1 MASTPASHAL
11 QARPGMMQRVVEE
24 RLQGVKA
31 SRIGIYR
38 MDNKVS
44 DSVRLTTREKY
55 SYGSGEVASNLA
67 WNMATGFLL
76 IYYTDIARLPVA
88 ALGTLMLVTRILD
101 AVFDP
106 LVGIAVDRTTSRFG
120 KARPYLIYAAVPFG
134 LLFVAT
140 FSIPAV
146 SPGLKLVYAYVT
158 FSLLGLCYSLLY
170 VPYSSMLP
178 MMTRDPAEKVQLGS
192 LRAMGTSLAS
202 ILAYGLAM
210 PLVSHFGGDNRQ
222 WGYTVTA
229 AIMAAATCA
238 LYMLVFSNCRERYAE
253 PGRKSGSVLATFGQM
268 AQNPVWRVVFILGLL
283 IFIKIGVMVSSLAF
297 FAKDVMRQPWVVSV
311 ILPLMS
317 VMIFIGGFISQ
328 SYLARFGKRRGCN
341 MALAVSIL
349 LIPLMYMFESNPT
362 AFIALFVLSNVV
374 GGIQAATIF
383 VLSADAVEWQE
394 KNFGQ
399 RDEGLMAASVSFGLK
414 VGIAI
419 GTAVTAYML
428 GIAGYEPGTITQSA
442 NLALR
447 ILTYG
452 GPVLLMML
460 MMICMS
466 FYREEDRTG
475 AVGNIEVNLKGV

>member
-1 MASTPASHAL
+1 
-11 QARPGMMQRVVEE
+11 
-24 RLQGVKA
+24 
-31 SRIGIYR
+31 
-38 MDNKVS
+38 
-44 DSVRLTTREKY
+44 
-55 SYGSGEVASNLA
+55 
-67 WNMATGFLL
+67 
-76 IYYTDIARLPVA
+76 
-88 ALGTLMLVTRILD
+88 
-101 AVFDP
+101 
-106 LVGIAVDRTTSRFG
+106 
-120 KARPYLIYAAVPFG
+120 
-134 LLFVAT
+134 
-140 FSIPAV
+140 
-146 SPGLKLVYAYVT
+146 
-158 FSLLGLCYSLLY
+158 
-170 VPYSSMLP
+170 
-178 MMTRDPAEKVQLGS
+178 
-192 LRAMGTSLAS
+192 
-202 ILAYGLAM
+202 
-210 PLVSHFGGDNRQ
+210 
-222 WGYTVTA
+222 
-229 AIMAAATCA
+229 
-238 LYMLVFSNCRERYAE
+238 
-253 PGRKSGSVLATFGQM
+253 
-268 AQNPVWRVVFILGLL
+268 
-283 IFIKIGVMVSSLAF
+283 VSSLAF

-349 LIPLMYMFESNPT
+349 LIPLMYVFESNPT
-362 AFIALFVLSNVV
+362 VFIALFVLSNVV
-374 GGIQAATIF
+374 GGVQAATIF

-419 GTAVTAYML
+419 GTAITAYML